1 VTVWS
6 GIKWILEEKHDC
18 TKKKEEIAKKHLRT
32 KTGFPFG
39 IPISK

>member
-1 VTVWS
+1 MIVPP
-6 GIKWILEEKHDC
+6 
-18 TKKKEEIAKKHLRT
+18 KKEEIANKKAHLRT

>member
-1 VTVWS
+1 
-6 GIKWILEEKHDC
+6 LYQ
-18 TKKKEEIAKKHLRT
+18 KKEDIAKKHLRT